1 MKLSPIRSKPSAILQ
16 LRRGEVPLKR
26 APTVAG
32 GAVIVKML
40 GRLLIKL
47 AALALGSSLFCLSEA
62 TAYAEPAIIEGKV
75 SCFAIYKNN
84 LCDLIIELT
93 GEITATSTERIQS
106 ILDASK
112 TRTNWLLKQVVI
124 DSPGGNVDASM
135 AIGKLLR
142 ENRFSITVP
151 KGGQCASAC
160 VLIFAGAVRR
170 TAFGKIGIH
179 RPYFNR
185 GVNSVPVS
193 PEKVQGGYAEM
204 LNGMRAFLRAMNV
217 SEGLADDM
225 LKVAPAEIRYL
236 NQEDLNNYGLSFVD
250 PVEQETIDLEDA
262 RKLGL
267 DRGEYVRRQAI
278 QKTKCGTLPFS
289 DLLTCEER
297 VMKFGR

>member
-1 MKLSPIRSKPSAILQ
+1 M
-16 LRRGEVPLKR
+16 
-26 APTVAG
+26 
-32 GAVIVKML
+32 KML

-47 AALALGSSLFCLSEA
+47 ASLALGSSLLCSSELP
-62 TAYAEPAIIEGKV
+62 AYAEPAIIKSEV

-84 LCDLIIELT
+84 VCDLSIKFT
-93 GEITATSTERIQS
+93 GEIAAISAERMQS
-106 ILDASK
+106 ILEVLK
-112 TRTNWLLKQVVI
+112 TRPNWLFKTVWI

-142 ENRFSITVP
+142 ENRFWISIP
-151 KGGQCASAC
+151 KGGRCASAC

-179 RPYFNR
+179 RPYLNR
-185 GVNSVPVS
+185 GVNSEPVS

-204 LNGMRAFLRAMNV
+204 LNGMRAYLRAMNV

-225 LKVAPAEIRYL
+225 LKVAPAEMRYL
-236 NQEDLNNYGLSFVD
+236 SQEDLSNYGLSFVD

-278 QKTKCGTLPFS
+278 QKTKCGTLPFL
-289 DLLTCEER
+289 DLLKCEER